1 MEMLFAVLPVVVGLF
16 LLVVIGL
23 LAAKL
28 YTRSS
33 QERAFVRTGLGG
45 QKVVMSGG
53 AIVLPIFHEVIWVN
67 RNTLRLE
74 VRRGEEQSLITQD
87 RLRVDVSA
95 EFYVRVAQSAEAV
108 ATAAQTLGDRT
119 NDPGQLKQ
127 LVEGKFVDALR
138 AAAAAMTMEQL
149 HEKRS
154 EFVQNVKQ
162 AVGEDLSKN
171 GLELESVS
179 LTGLNQTRKE
189 HFDPNNAF
197 DAEGLLKLT
206 REIETRNKARNDVE
220 QETAVAI
227 AQKDLS
233 ATQQQLQIKR
243 QREEATL
250 QTDRDIAALTAQQQ
264 AAIAQTEAEGR
275 RLAQEANLQADQQVA
290 QARINTERAVAEA
303 EAQKKRAVETAR
315 IAADTDVSLAAQT
328 QNITVA
334 NKSKEEAAA
343 KAEADRAR
351 AVAVRASEEVETAR
365 QLEVANRQKVVTL
378 VKAEERARED
388 SIGIVVAAEA
398 ERDAAE
404 NRASAQRQLAA
415 GERDAALLRAE
426 ATTAE
431 GTAVATALRERN
443 EAQNLLSPEL
453 IAQQVKLQLL
463 AVLPSIIEKSV
474 EPLKNIDSIRIAE
487 VGGLNG
493 SGNGSSSGSA
503 GAVGSKGG
511 LAEEVTN
518 AALRYRAAQPVVDGL
533 LAEVG
538 LLGGGNL
545 SGMLGAAMAS
555 AGIAA
560 ASAPTEG
567 NDHYNPAAPAATAD
581 DATRD

>member
-1 MEMLFAVLPVVVGLF
+1 MNMLLSLIPVLGIIVLLVVVGL
-16 LLVVIGL
+16 V
-23 LAAKL
+23 AAKL
-28 YTRSS
+28 YTRAS

-45 QKVVMSGG
+45 QKVVLSGG
-53 AIVLPIFHEVIWVN
+53 ALVLPIFHEVIWVN

-74 VRRGEEQSLITQD
+74 VRRGDEQSLITQD

-95 EFYVRVAQSAEAV
+95 EFYVRVAQSADAI
-108 ATAAQTLGDRT
+108 ATAAQTLGNRT
-119 NDPGQLKQ
+119 NDPNTLKA

-149 HEKRS
+149 HEKRA

-162 AVGEDLSKN
+162 AVTEDLTKN
-171 GLELESVS
+171 GLELEAVS
-179 LTGLNQTRKE
+179 LTGLNQTQKKY
-189 HFDPNNAF
+189 FDPNNAF

-227 AQKDLS
+227 EQKNLS

-250 QTDRDIAALTAQQQ
+250 QTQREIAQLTAEQQ
-264 AAIAQTEAEGR
+264 AAVAATEAEGR
-275 RLAQEANLQADQQVA
+275 RRAEEANLLANQQVA
-290 QARINTERAVAEA
+290 EKRIESERVVAEA
-303 EAQKKRAVETAR
+303 EAGKKKAVETAQ
-315 IAADTDVSLAAQT
+315 ISANTEVQLAAQN
-328 QNITVA
+328 QSITVA

-343 KAEADRAR
+343 RAAADLAR
-351 AVAVRASEEVETAR
+351 AEAVRAEEAVETAR
-365 QLEVANRQKVVTL
+365 RVEIASREKAVTL
-378 VKAEERARED
+378 VRAEERARED
-388 SIGIVVAAEA
+388 SIGVLVAAEA

-404 NRASAQRQLAA
+404 ARAAALRQQAS

-426 ATTAE
+426 AVTAE
-431 GTAVATALRERN
+431 GEAEANALRARN

-463 AVLPSIIEKSV
+463 SVLPAIIEKSV

-493 SGNGSSSGSA
+493 GSAAGGNGSANSASA
-503 GAVGSKGG
+503 GG
-511 LAEEVTN
+511 LGNEVVN
-518 AALRYRAAQPVVDGL
+518 SALRYRAAQPVVDAL

-538 LLGGGNL
+538 LKNGGDLNL
-545 SGMLGAAMAS
+545 LVGSAAQLAGVAMA
-555 AGIAA
+555 
-560 ASAPTEG
+560 
-567 NDHYNPAAPAATAD
+567 AAPAAEAAAAPAAD
-581 DATRD
+581 NAA

>member
-1 MEMLFAVLPVVVGLF
+1 MNILFSLIPVIGIIVLLVVVGL
-16 LLVVIGL
+16 V
-23 LAAKL
+23 AAKL
-28 YTRSS
+28 YTRAS

-45 QKVVMSGG
+45 QKVVLSGG
-53 AIVLPIFHEVIWVN
+53 ALVLPIFHEVIWVN

-74 VRRGEEQSLITQD
+74 VRRGDEQSLITQD

-95 EFYVRVAQSAEAV
+95 EFYVRVAQSAEAI
-108 ATAAQTLGDRT
+108 ATAAQTLGNRT
-119 NDPGQLKQ
+119 NDPNTLKA

-149 HEKRS
+149 HEKRA

-162 AVGEDLSKN
+162 AVTEDLTKN
-171 GLELESVS
+171 GLELEAVS
-179 LTGLNQTRKE
+179 LTGLNQTQKKY
-189 HFDPNNAF
+189 FDPSNAF

-227 AQKDLS
+227 EQKNLT

-250 QTDRDIAALTAQQQ
+250 QTAREIAQLTAEQQ
-264 AAIAQTEAEGR
+264 AAVAATEAEGR
-275 RLAQEANLQADQQVA
+275 RRAEEANLLANQQVA
-290 QARINTERAVAEA
+290 QKRIESERVVAEA
-303 EAQKKRAVETAR
+303 EANKKKAVETAQ
-315 IAADTDVSLAAQT
+315 IAASTEVQLAAQG

-343 KAEADRAR
+343 RAAADLAR
-351 AVAVRASEEVETAR
+351 AEAVRAEEAVETAR
-365 QLEVANRQKVVTL
+365 RVEVANREKAVTL
-378 VKAEERARED
+378 VRAEERARED
-388 SIGIVVAAEA
+388 SIGITVAAEA

-404 NRASAQRQLAA
+404 ARAAALRQQAS

-426 ATTAE
+426 AVSAE
-431 GTAVATALRERN
+431 GEAEANALRARN

-463 AVLPSIIEKSV
+463 SVLPAIIEKSV

-493 SGNGSSSGSA
+493 GGSANGNG
-503 GAVGSKGG
+503 GAAVASGG
-511 LAEEVTN
+511 LGNEVVN
-518 AALRYRAAQPVVDGL
+518 SALRYRAAQPVVDAL

-538 LLGGGNL
+538 LKAGGDLNHLVGSAAQL
-545 SGMLGAAMAS
+545 AGVALGAA
-555 AGIAA
+555 
-560 ASAPTEG
+560 PV
-567 NDHYNPAAPAATAD
+567 AAPAEAPALD
-581 DATRD
+581 DAAH